1 MLLLSGYP
9 SIITFVPAEGADF
22 GENFYRMLFTLD
34 GEQIRLETV
43 LSEPSFGGISRGSEI
58 IVAAERSGQN
68 YLDCY
73 LIYLVKEGRFVFVK
87 DTSLSPLLMGCVLLG
102 TVFHFM
108 GPELWGWALGLLP
121 LVKVP
126 EIIDDKF
133 MIDRA
138 RKDILGKLE
147 ESP

>member
-1 MLLLSGYP
+1 
-9 SIITFVPAEGADF
+9 
-22 GENFYRMLFTLD
+22 
-34 GEQIRLETV
+34 
-43 LSEPSFGGISRGSEI
+43 
-58 IVAAERSGQN
+58 
-68 YLDCY
+68 
-73 LIYLVKEGRFVFVK
+73 
-87 DTSLSPLLMGCVLLG
+87 MGCVLLG

-126 EIIDDKF
+126 EIIGDKF
-133 MIDRA
+133 RIDRA